1 MDAEIKIQDGKSDM
15 IKVFKTKYRL
25 MKIINKGYFCQFRQN
40 LDRGSASFIL
50 PKYDEKRSTS
60 FMNKL
65 YAMATKLW
73 PGVRAR
79 LVVYKINVPKEAQM
93 SQKKS
98 LFNKFSTIFII
109 FFTLPI
115 IISCGESKEMIRQR
129 QENELRE
136 KQRQEALQKR
146 RAEIDAVINDLK
158 TQYQD
163 PFDLSDEKNC
173 ELFARA
179 YNNPEEN
186 PKIRN
191 STDTSENEFQ
201 YQKDKIQYS
210 QLRNKKYAIMS
221 FNIFGNELQKYDFQK
236 KSFSLQFKSYTI
248 MAPEGNVIYT
258 KKRPPVVKLLVKG
271 VPDIDIKIEPDL
283 AENFKSGIT
292 NTATGFGAMYGLE
305 SQYKDRAIL
314 YVIFKINGKILD
326 DDIQHISVD
335 IADYVCFWYIDA
347 GSSISQ
353 GGRYGNSQCSDI
365 IECSSDIK
373 IFRK

>member
-1 MDAEIKIQDGKSDM
+1 MTQKNSI
-15 IKVFKTKYRL
+15 FKKLSST
-25 MKIINKGYFCQFRQN
+25 
-40 LDRGSASFIL
+40 FIL
-50 PKYDEKRSTS
+50 
-60 FMNKL
+60 
-65 YAMATKLW
+65 
-73 PGVRAR
+73 
-79 LVVYKINVPKEAQM
+79 
-93 SQKKS
+93 
-98 LFNKFSTIFII
+98 FI
-109 FFTLPI
+109 TLPI
-115 IISCGESKEMIRQR
+115 ILSCGESKEIIRQR

-136 KQRQEALQKR
+136 KQRQETFQKK

-158 TQYQD
+158 TKYLD

-186 PKIRN
+186 PKIAN

-210 QLRNKKYAIMS
+210 QLRDKKYVIMS
-221 FNIFGNELQKYDFQK
+221 FYIFGNELQKYDFQK
-236 KSFSLQFKSYTI
+236 NIFSLQFKSYTI

-271 VPDIDIKIEPDL
+271 IPDIDIKIAPDL
-283 AENFKSGIT
+283 AENFKNGIT
-292 NTATGFGAMYGLE
+292 NTATGYGAMYGLE
-305 SQYKDRAIL
+305 SQYKDCAIL

-326 DDIQHISVD
+326 NDIQHISVD

-353 GGRYGNSQCSDI
+353 GGRYGNSRCSDV
-365 IECSSDIK
+365 IECSSDIQ